1 MPFMSNDSNI
11 IVYVVEVTLYNDLQQ
26 RGLEL

>member
-1 MPFMSNDSNI
+1 MPFMSNDSN